1 MMILAR
7 YEYYRPST
15 VEGAVALL
23 KKENTII
30 AGGSDVMPQLKTATI
45 EPEALVDLAKI
56 DALKTVQETE
66 EGIEIGAMAV
76 LSHLAKD
83 ELILKK
89 LPALSQAAR
98 NVASPQIRNRGT
110 IAGNLMQA
118 RRCFYYNQ
126 TKEWR
131 RGIPMCFKVGGDRC
145 IQIPNSP
152 VCRAIYYSD
161 MAPALIAYGAKV
173 LVHTAN
179 GSRIVSC
186 MELMET
192 HCKDQDEP
200 MLIEKFLIPKE
211 AYTDAWSRFEKYSL
225 RGSIDFPTINF
236 ACVCNAG
243 GVSLTV
249 GAIATHVLELV
260 QTEEYLNAQGEAFSV
275 EEATKIALDEMK
287 KKSEIVRESG
297 ISVQVKRGTFC
308 YVESMLKELKA
319 HLTPQS

>member
-15 VEGAVALL
+15 VEEAVSML

-45 EPEALVDLAKI
+45 APEALIDLSKI
-56 DALKTVQETE
+56 SEMHTVEETDD
-66 EGIEIGAMAV
+66 GIYIGAMV
-76 LSHLAKD
+76 TLSHLAKN
-83 ELILKK
+83 ELILRK
-89 LPALSQAAR
+89 LIALSQAAR

-110 IAGNLMQA
+110 VGGNLMQA

-131 RGIPMCFKVGGDRC
+131 RGIPVCFKVGGDRC

-161 MAPALIAYGAKV
+161 MAPALITYGAQA
-173 LVHTAN
+173 LVHTAE
-179 GSRIVSC
+179 GSQLVSC
-186 MELMET
+186 QELMET
-192 HCKDQDEP
+192 HCKDQDKP
-200 MLIEKFLIPKE
+200 MLIEKFFIPKS
-211 AYTDAWSRFEKYSL
+211 AYSGAWAKFDKYSL

-236 ACVCNAG
+236 ACVRNG
-243 GVSLTV
+243 QGVRLTV

-260 QTEEYLNAQGEAFSV
+260 QTEGYLNAQGSAFSV

-308 YVESMLKELKA
+308 YVEAMLKELKE
-319 HLTPQS
+319 HSL

>member
-1 MMILAR
+1 MMILAQ

-15 VEGAVALL
+15 VEEAVALL
-23 KKENTII
+23 KKENVII

-45 EPEALVDLAKI
+45 EPEALIDLAKI
-56 DALKTVQETE
+56 DALRTVTETE

-76 LSHLAKD
+76 LSHIAKN

-131 RGIPMCFKVGGDRC
+131 RGIPVCFKVGGDRC

-161 MAPALIAYGAKV
+161 MAPALIAYGAQAV
-173 LVHTAN
+173 VHTAD

-186 MELMET
+186 KELAET
-192 HCKDQDEP
+192 HCKDQDHP
-200 MLIEKFLIPKE
+200 MLIEKFLIPRE
-211 AYTDAWSRFEKYSL
+211 MYTDAWSRFEKYSL

-236 ACVCNAG
+236 ACAYNGSAH
-243 GVSLTV
+243 LTV
-249 GAIATHVLELV
+249 GAIATHVLELA
-260 QTEEYLNAQGEAFSV
+260 QTEEYLNAQGKTFSV

-308 YVESMLKELKA
+308 YVESMLKELRA
-319 HLTPQS
+319 YLSQ